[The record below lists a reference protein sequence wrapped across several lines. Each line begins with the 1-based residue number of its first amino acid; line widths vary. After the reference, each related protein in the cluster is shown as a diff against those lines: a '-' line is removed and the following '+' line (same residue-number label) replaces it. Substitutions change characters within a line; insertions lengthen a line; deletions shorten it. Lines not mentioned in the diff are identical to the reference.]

1 MYIVRINR
9 PDGTK
14 RYVLITGVSDINLA
28 RTQAEARLAPGESA
42 GIAVP
47 ASAQG
52 IATMRRD
59 APDFEQQFGV
69 DTSIWE
75 IIQRLQGQAGDGD
88 GTVVDGD
95 WGLYSVGGLN
105 RTEYKAR
112 LAQSVELGGITQA
125 TADGALRYHDAKA
138 KEQLEGD
145 EAAAQTQDGTVVDGG
160 LTDREKMQRA
170 LDAAQAEA
178 DRLAAQAEADRLAGL
193 GFDPSAETDPALR
206 REAFE
211 FGPGF
216 EAGLRGRGI
225 NIGPGG
231 GLQGAIAQRRQR
243 ALQDRFYTQQAL
255 QPGSGLTTETA
266 YPTFQSFLSGRTG
279 GGDTFTN
286 PLFGQAGAQAARGLL
301 NQARGFT
308 APASQALPSDLAG
321 GVLNPATIGQGQ
333 TLANVALEA
342 GRQRFGSLSRFL
354 PGAQD
359 LSQSFL
365 SDNQLNPAGVPM
377 SFADYLN
384 QRIFG

>member
-1 MYIVRINR
+1 M
-9 PDGTK
+9 
-14 RYVLITGVSDINLA
+14 
-28 RTQAEARLAPGESA
+28 RLWKIE
-42 GIAVP
+42 
-47 ASAQG
+47 
-52 IATMRRD
+52 
-59 APDFEQQFGV
+59 
-69 DTSIWE
+69 
-75 IIQRLQGQAGDGD
+75 
-88 GTVVDGD
+88 
-95 WGLYSVGGLN
+95 
-105 RTEYKAR
+105 
-112 LAQSVELGGITQA
+112 
-125 TADGALRYHDAKA
+125 TADGSILFVHAPSS
-138 KEQLEGD
+138 G
-145 EAAAQTQDGTVVDGG
+145 EASDIANSWLSNKGSFDRVSATSLSGPGTVGVPGADVLTRGSDSAGTPISVGKISAVNKLSFYENLASGSSIDFRNAVRKVMSPMATPGAAYDPSDFPEFDWWGQDPLPPADGNG
-160 LTDREKMQRA
+160 
-170 LDAAQAEA
+170 
-178 DRLAAQAEADRLAGL
+178 GNGGNGGG
-193 GFDPSAETDPALR
+193 GFDASDIDQSLR

-216 EAGLRGRGI
+216 EAGLRQRNI

-231 GLQGAIAQRRQR
+231 GLEGRIAQSRQR
-243 ALQDRFYTQQAL
+243 ALEDRFYTQQAL
-255 QPGSGLTTETA
+255 QPGSGLTIENA
-266 YPTFQSFLSGRTG
+266 FPTFQSFLSGRTG

-365 SDNQLNPAGVPM
+365 SQDRPM
-377 SFADYLN
+377 PGTFADYLN

>member
-28 RTQAEARLAPGESA
+28 RTQAEARLAPGEFA

-52 IATMRRD
+52 ISTMRRD

-88 GTVVDGD
+88 GTVVDP
-95 WGLYSVGGLN
+95 
-105 RTEYKAR
+105 
-112 LAQSVELGGITQA
+112 
-125 TADGALRYHDAKA
+125 
-138 KEQLEGD
+138 
-145 EAAAQTQDGTVVDGG
+145 G
-160 LTDREKMQRA
+160 LTDQEKMQRA
-170 LDAAQAEA
+170 LD
-178 DRLAAQAEADRLAGL
+178 AAQAEADRLAGL
-193 GFDPSAETDPALR
+193 GFDPSAEDRALS

-231 GLQGAIAQRRQR
+231 GLQGAIAQSRQR

-255 QPGSGLTTETA
+255 QPGSDLTTETA
-266 YPTFQSFLSGRTG
+266 HPTFQRFLSERTG

-308 APASQALPSDLAG
+308 APASQALPSLLAG
-321 GVLNPATIGQGQ
+321 GVLNPATTGQGQ

-365 SDNQLNPAGVPM
+365 SQDRPM
-377 SFADYLN
+377 TGTFADYLN

>member
-28 RTQAEARLAPGESA
+28 RTQAEARLAPGEFA

-52 IATMRRD
+52 ISTMRRD
-59 APDFEQQFGV
+59 APDFDQQFGV

-75 IIQRLQGQAGDGD
+75 IIQRLQGQATVVDGDGD
-88 GTVVDGD
+88 GTVVD
-95 WGLYSVGGLN
+95 S
-105 RTEYKAR
+105 
-112 LAQSVELGGITQA
+112 
-125 TADGALRYHDAKA
+125 
-138 KEQLEGD
+138 
-145 EAAAQTQDGTVVDGG
+145 G
-160 LTDREKMQRA
+160 LTDREKMQRD

-231 GLQGAIAQRRQR
+231 GLEGAIAQSRQR
-243 ALQDRFYTQQAL
+243 ALEDRFYTQQAL
-255 QPGSGLTTETA
+255 QRGSDLTTETA
-266 YPTFQSFLSGRTG
+266 YPTFQSYLSGRTG

-308 APASQALPSDLAG
+308 APASQALPSALAG

-354 PGAQD
+354 PGAQA

-365 SDNQLNPAGVPM
+365 SQDRPM
-377 SFADYLN
+377 TGTFADYLN